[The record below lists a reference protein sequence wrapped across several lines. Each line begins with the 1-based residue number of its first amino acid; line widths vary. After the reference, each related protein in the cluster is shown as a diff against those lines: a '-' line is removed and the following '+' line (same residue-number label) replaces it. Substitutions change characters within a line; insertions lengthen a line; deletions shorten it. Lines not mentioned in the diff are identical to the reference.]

1 MTTFWQNIHHLDQ
14 QISLAINSWHTPFT
28 DQIWTFLSKIQVWI
42 PMYVAIVA
50 MLIWR
55 LGWKKGLIITLAA
68 VATFGFCDQFS
79 NLIKDAVGRVRP
91 LNDMFMLSNGLNVL
105 EKGSSSYS
113 FFSAHA
119 ANAFGLA
126 TCTFTALRHILRREK
141 SRCHM
146 PGWLKAYG
154 IWMFIWAPLVA
165 ISRVFVGKHYLGDV
179 LVGALVG
186 MAAGYAFLCP
196 PRRIAIPE
204 NPLISQTHPQK
215 IYRSGGT

>member
-1 MTTFWQNIHHLDQ
+1 MSWNEIHKFDQ
-14 QISLAINSWHTPFT
+14 AITLEINSWDSSLT
-28 DQIWTFLSKIQVWI
+28 DPIWQFLSDVPAWI
-42 PMYVAIVA
+42 PMYVLIVA
-50 MLIWR
+50 LLIWK
-55 LGWKKGLIITLAA
+55 LGWKRGLLVVLAA
-68 VATFGFCDQFS
+68 GLTFGFCDQFS

-105 EKGSSSYS
+105 EKGSTSYS

-126 TCTFTALRHILRREK
+126 TCTFTALRHILRREN

-165 ISRVFVGKHYLGDV
+165 MSRVFVGKHYLGDV

-186 MAAGYAFLCP
+186 MAAGYAFARL
-196 PRRIAIPE
+196 AA
-204 NPLISQTHPQK
+204 LLSQKKFRK
-215 IYRSGGT
+215 I

>member
-1 MTTFWQNIHHLDQ
+1 
-14 QISLAINSWHTPFT
+14 
-28 DQIWTFLSKIQVWI
+28 
-42 PMYVAIVA
+42 MYVLIVA
-50 MLIWR
+50 LLIWKF
-55 LGWKKGLIITLAA
+55 GWKNGLLVVLAA
-68 VATFGFCDQFS
+68 GLTFGFCDQFS

-126 TCTFTALRHILRREK
+126 TCTFTALRQILIREK
-141 SRCHM
+141 SRCQM

-179 LVGALVG
+179 LVGALFG
-186 MAAGYAFLCP
+186 MAAGYAFARL
-196 PRRIAIPE
+196 AAF
-204 NPLISQTHPQK
+204 LSQK
-215 IYRSGGT
+215 IR

>member
-1 MTTFWQNIHHLDQ
+1 MSWSEIHKFDQ
-14 QISLAINSWHTPFT
+14 AITLEINSWDSSLT
-28 DQIWTFLSKIQVWI
+28 DPIWQFLSDVPAWI
-42 PMYVAIVA
+42 PMYVLIAA
-50 MLIWR
+50 LLIWK
-55 LGWKKGLIITLAA
+55 LGWKRGLLVVLAA
-68 VATFGFCDQFS
+68 GLTFGFCDQFS

-126 TCTFTALRHILRREK
+126 TCTFTALRQILRREK

-186 MAAGYAFLCP
+186 MAAGYAFARL
-196 PRRIAIPE
+196 AA
-204 NPLISQTHPQK
+204 LLSQK
-215 IYRSGGT
+215 IR

>member
-1 MTTFWQNIHHLDQ
+1 MSWNEIHKFDQ
-14 QISLAINSWHTPFT
+14 AITLEINSWDSSLT
-28 DQIWTFLSKIQVWI
+28 DPIWQFLSDVPAWI
-42 PMYVAIVA
+42 PMYVLIVA
-50 MLIWR
+50 LLIWK
-55 LGWKKGLIITLAA
+55 LGWKNGLLVVLAA
-68 VATFGFCDQFS
+68 GLTFGFCDQFS

-105 EKGSSSYS
+105 EKGSNSYS

-126 TCTFTALRHILRREK
+126 TCTFTALRQILRREK

-186 MAAGYAFLCP
+186 MAAGYAFARL
-196 PRRIAIPE
+196 AA
-204 NPLISQTHPQK
+204 LLSQKKFRK
-215 IYRSGGT
+215 I

>member
-1 MTTFWQNIHHLDQ
+1 MSWSEIHKFDQ
-14 QISLAINSWHTPFT
+14 AITLEINSWDSSLT
-28 DQIWTFLSKIQVWI
+28 DPIWQFLSDVPAWI
-42 PMYVAIVA
+42 PMYVLIVA
-50 MLIWR
+50 LLIWK
-55 LGWKKGLIITLAA
+55 LGWKRGLLVVLAA
-68 VATFGFCDQFS
+68 GLTFGFCDQFS

-186 MAAGYAFLCP
+186 MAAGYAFARL
-196 PRRIAIPE
+196 AAF
-204 NPLISQTHPQK
+204 LSQKKFRK
-215 IYRSGGT
+215 I

>member
-1 MTTFWQNIHHLDQ
+1 MSWNEIHKFDQ
-14 QISLAINSWHTPFT
+14 AITLEINSWDSSLT
-28 DQIWTFLSKIQVWI
+28 DPIWQFLSDVPAWI
-42 PMYVAIVA
+42 PMYVLIVA
-50 MLIWR
+50 LLIWK
-55 LGWKKGLIITLAA
+55 LGWKRGLLVVLAA
-68 VATFGFCDQFS
+68 GLTFGFCDQFS

-91 LNDMFMLSNGLNVL
+91 LNDMFMLSSGLNVL

-186 MAAGYAFLCP
+186 MAAGYAFARL
-196 PRRIAIPE
+196 AA
-204 NPLISQTHPQK
+204 LLSQKKFRK
-215 IYRSGGT
+215 I